1 MAQGLLSKAVRM
13 NSLLQSEREIRPTP
27 KLSHQVVWFFLHSLF
42 AVAAWFALMLG
53 GNALNPV
60 GVPQW
65 AILALSIVVP
75 LILGFFVNA
84 LHQDDMGSIVWLLGI
99 TWFMI
104 AALWILD
111 MPTDANT
118 CFHCTAT
125 EKLTRT
131 FFSFPR
137 PSGLI
142 DDDGP
147 FVATW
152 PAAALVG
159 YSIGAKMGLVKRK

>member
-1 MAQGLLSKAVRM
+1 V
-13 NSLLQSEREIRPTP
+13 NSLLQSEEEKRPP
-27 KLSHQVVWFFLHSLF
+27 SKLSQQVLWFFLHALF
-42 AVAAWFALMLG
+42 ALVAWFGLMLG
-53 GNALNPV
+53 GYALNPV

-75 LILGFFVNA
+75 LIVGFFVNA
-84 LHQDDMGSIVWLLGI
+84 LHQDEMGSSVWLLAI
-99 TWFMI
+99 IWFMI
-104 AALWILD
+104 LALWILD
-111 MPTDANT
+111 MPTGPNA

-142 DDDGP
+142 DDNGP
-147 FVATW
+147 FVGTW
-152 PAAALVG
+152 PSAALVG
-159 YSIGAKMGLVKRK
+159 YSIGAKIGLVKRK

>member
-1 MAQGLLSKAVRM
+1 M
-13 NSLLQSEREIRPTP
+13 NSLLQSEEEKRPP
-27 KLSHQVVWFFLHSLF
+27 SKLSQQVLWFFLHTLF
-42 AVAAWFALMLG
+42 ALVAWFGLMLG
-53 GNALNPV
+53 GYALNPV

-75 LILGFFVNA
+75 LIVGFFVNA
-84 LHQDDMGSIVWLLGI
+84 LHQDEMGSTVWLLGI
-99 TWFMI
+99 AWFMI
-104 AALWILD
+104 VALWIFD
-111 MPTDANT
+111 MPTGPNA

-142 DDDGP
+142 DDNGP
-147 FVATW
+147 FVGTW
-152 PAAALVG
+152 PSAALVG
-159 YSIGAKMGLVKRK
+159 YSIGAKIGLVKRK

>member
-1 MAQGLLSKAVRM
+1 V
-13 NSLLQSEREIRPTP
+13 NSLLQSEEEKRPP
-27 KLSHQVVWFFLHSLF
+27 SKLSQQVLWFFLHALF
-42 AVAAWFALMLG
+42 ALVAWFGLMLG
-53 GNALNPV
+53 GYALNPV

-75 LILGFFVNA
+75 LIVGFFVNA
-84 LHQDDMGSIVWLLGI
+84 LHQDEMGSSVWLLAI
-99 TWFMI
+99 IWFMI
-104 AALWILD
+104 LALWILD
-111 MPTDANT
+111 MPTGPNA

-142 DDDGP
+142 DDKGP
-147 FVATW
+147 FVGTW
-152 PAAALVG
+152 PSAALVG
-159 YSIGAKMGLVKRK
+159 YSIGAKIGLVKRK